1 MKSALT
7 IILAILFTFN
17 VFKVSASSLPRSI
30 GNESRIKIIN
40 YMPNTVFKFVGHYFY
55 QSIIEFALDEEIE
68 TISMGSPSPWQIVP
82 AGNRIFLKP
91 VGDDATTNMTI
102 ITNRRMYFF
111 EMHAEDAEDISDDK
125 LSFIVKFVYPGEN
138 NYQAVTTYDVDTG
151 PDLTHPEKFNFKYV
165 VSGEGTNVEP
175 LQVFDD
181 GEFTYFKFRD
191 INAELPA
198 IFLVDR
204 EGFESLV
211 NYRIAKKYVVVEQVA
226 EKFTLRHGPD
236 IICVYNEARIAEMEG
251 KQSKRSM
258 KGGDSGKSTKTISR
272 TNVR

>member
-1 MKSALT
+1 MKKALT
-7 IILAILFTFN
+7 IILAILFSIFALE
-17 VFKVSASSLPRSI
+17 VGASSLPRPI

-102 ITNRRMYFF
+102 ITNKRMYFF
-111 EMHAEDAEDISDDK
+111 EMHAEDAEDISDNK
-125 LSFIVKFVYPGEN
+125 LSFIIKFVYPGEN
-138 NYQAVTTYDVDTG
+138 NYQAVTTYDSDSG
-151 PDLTHPEKFNFKYV
+151 PDMSNPQKFNFNYTI
-165 VSGEGTNVEP
+165 SGEGTNIEP

-181 GEFTYFKFRD
+181 GEFTYFKFKD

-204 EGFESLV
+204 QGFESLV
-211 NYRIAKKYVVVEQVA
+211 NYRVSRKFVVVERVG
-226 EKFTLRHGPD
+226 ERFTLRHGPD
-236 IICVYNEARIAEMEG
+236 IICVYNEKLKSG
-251 KQSKRSM
+251 SKSAKTKKKSGFKLKPRSL
-258 KGGDSGKSTKTISR
+258 
-272 TNVR
+272 